1 MVEDEER
8 PVFDRLDGV
17 AIPAQ
22 SRETVGHDR
31 AMEQLTSA
39 HRAGR
44 LHHAWMISGPRGGG
58 KSTLALS
65 FAKHLFAHPA
75 GQNAPERFD
84 TTSIPEAIHGSV
96 AQGSHKQLLHLTRP
110 WDPKGERFKT
120 QLSVD
125 EIRRTVPFYGM
136 TAGGGGY
143 RVTIIDAADDM
154 NASAANA
161 VLKMLEEPPAKSIFF
176 VLAHA
181 PGSLLPTIR
190 SRCRVLP
197 LEPLSAGHITS
208 ILDTVVH
215 DGAGEGGA
223 DAARL
228 ARGSVRRA
236 IQLQQ
241 GDVLKAYSQFESLMA
256 QPKPGEARDWVTVHT
271 LADNL
276 SKRGGEAAYD
286 LFIELV
292 LDWIAARIRE
302 NPNAPVAW
310 MARWAELHGQARE
323 AVRLA
328 NAYNLDRKQ
337 VLLNLFSDLFSAAR
351 S

>member
-1 MVEDEER
+1 
-8 PVFDRLDGV
+8 
-17 AIPAQ
+17 
-22 SRETVGHDR
+22 
-31 AMEQLTSA
+31 
-39 HRAGR
+39 
-44 LHHAWMISGPRGGG
+44 
-58 KSTLALS
+58 
-65 FAKHLFAHPA
+65 
-75 GQNAPERFD
+75 
-84 TTSIPEAIHGSV
+84 
-96 AQGSHKQLLHLTRP
+96 
-110 WDPKGERFKT
+110 
-120 QLSVD
+120 SVD

-154 NASAANA
+154 NTSAANA
-161 VLKMLEEPPAKSIFF
+161 VLKMLEEPPAKSVFF

-197 LEPLSAGHITS
+197 LEPLSADDITE
-208 ILDTVVH
+208 ILGQVLH
-215 DGAGEGGA
+215 DGATNNA

-228 ARGSVRRA
+228 AQGSVRRA

-256 QPKPGEARDWVTVHT
+256 QPKPGEARDWVAVHT
-271 LADNL
+271 LADSL
-276 SKRGGEAAYD
+276 SKRGAEAAYD

-292 LDWIAARIRE
+292 LDWIAARVRE
-302 NPNAPVAW
+302 NPNVPVAW
-310 MARWAELHGQARE
+310 MARWAALHSKVRD

-328 NAYNLDRKQ
+328 EAYNLDRKQ
-337 VLLNLFSDLFSAAR
+337 VLLNLFSDLFSVAR

>member
-8 PVFDRLDGV
+8 PVFDRLDGI
-17 AIPAQ
+17 AIPAA
-22 SRETVGHDR
+22 SRSVVGHDG
-31 AMEQLTSA
+31 AMSQLTSA

-44 LHHAWMISGPRGGG
+44 LHHAWMISGPRGVG
-58 KSTLALS
+58 KSTLALN

-75 GQNAPERFD
+75 GAHAPEAFD
-84 TTSIPEAIHGSV
+84 GGSISDALHGSV
-96 AQGSHKQLLHLTRP
+96 SQGSHNQLLHLTRP

-154 NASAANA
+154 NTSAANA

-197 LEPLSAGHITS
+197 LDPLSPENISS
-208 ILDTVVH
+208 ILNTVSL
-215 DGAGEGGA
+215 DGAGEGSG

-228 ARGSVRRA
+228 AQGSVRRA

-241 GDVLKAYSQFESLMA
+241 GDVLKFYSQFESLMK
-256 QPKPGEARDWVTVHT
+256 QPKPGEARDWVAVHM

-292 LDWIAARIRE
+292 LDWIASRVRE
-302 NPNAPVAW
+302 NPNVPVAW
-310 MARWAELHGQARE
+310 MARWADLHTKVRD

-328 NAYNLDRKQ
+328 GAYNLDKKQ
-337 VLLNLFSDLFSAAR
+337 VLLNLFSDLFSVAR